1 METKLRSEERKQ
13 YVLAKAL
20 YLGLQALDSVDNL
33 MHREPSDIQDIK
45 IAIRE
50 LGLDHWI
57 PVVANTYTKAK
68 ATLDWSELDKEIEE
82 RRKKQGEQQLYFPS
96 PPYPDEVKDAT

>member
-20 YLGLQALDSVDNL
+20 YLGLQALESVDNL
-33 MHREPSDIQDIK
+33 MHKEPSDIDDIK
-45 IAIRE
+45 VAIAE

-57 PVVANTYTKAK
+57 PIISNTYTKAK
-68 ATLDWSELDKEIEE
+68 ATLDWSELDKEI
-82 RRKKQGEQQLYFPS
+82 KKSKDYYNMKNGLLPS
-96 PPYPDEVKDAT
+96 YPDEVKDVT